1 MKCRPYEK
9 QPETGYG
16 EYAQCN
22 FGERW
27 IRLAVYVQPAFG
39 FFGGV
44 PHKMVY
50 DQDKVFPVNENLG
63 DLVLTGG
70 FPPLVREHGF
80 DPVFC
85 RKSDPKSK
93 GKTENVVKYMK
104 YGFLRG
110 REFVDIDLLNKE
122 AIGWLGRTGNGTE
135 HHGIR
140 RVPSKSSRRK

>member
-1 MKCRPYEK
+1 MRNSFNRTPF
-9 QPETGYG
+9 TTS
-16 EYAQCN
+16 
-22 FGERW
+22 
-27 IRLAVYVQPAFG
+27 LAVYAYKLTFE

-44 PHKMVY
+44 PRKIVY
-50 DQDKVFPVNENLG
+50 DQDKVFLVNENLG

-70 FPPLVREHGF
+70 FRALVREHGF